1 MNQYSKLSKNF
12 NKSDLSVEKKLE
24 NFPNHV
30 HRRDVAMFLNR
41 YEIFKEILPIH
52 GSIIECGVN
61 LGAGLFSWLH
71 FSSILEPYNA
81 SRFIIGFDTFSGF
94 KSLDKKKDKHG
105 IYTDKK
111 NFKEFTK
118 RQSIKEIQDSIE
130 IQNNT
135 RPLNDL
141 EKVSLVK
148 GDATKT
154 IPEFIKKNPHTVVS
168 LMHLDFDIYKP
179 SKVAIEKFLPRMPKG
194 SVIALDG
201 TNCPEGPGEA
211 IALLECLDINKVQ
224 IKRNSFD
231 SFLCYLLI
239 E

>member
-1 MNQYSKLSKNF
+1 MNQYAKLSKNF
-12 NKSDLSVEKKLE
+12 NKSNLSIEKKLE

-30 HRRDVAMFLNR
+30 HRRDVATFLNR
-41 YEIFKEILPIH
+41 YEIFKEILPVH

-71 FSSILEPYNA
+71 FSSILEPYNT

-111 NFKEFTK
+111 NFKKFAK
-118 RQSIKEIQDSIE
+118 RQSIEEIQDSIE

-135 RPLNDL
+135 RPLNSLD
-141 EKVSLVK
+141 KVLLVK

-154 IPEFIKKNPHTVVS
+154 IPEFIKKSPHTVVS
-168 LMHLDFDIYKP
+168 LLHIDFDIYKP
-179 SKVAIEKFLPRMPKG
+179 TKVALKNFLPRMTKG

-201 TNCPEGPGEA
+201 TNAPDGPGETL
-211 IALLECLDINKVQ
+211 ALLESLNLNKVQ

-231 SFLCYLLI
+231 SFLCYLI
-239 E
+239 V

>member
-111 NFKEFTK
+111 NFKEFAK

-168 LMHLDFDIYKP
+168 LLHLDFDIYKP
-179 SKVAIEKFLPRMPKG
+179 TKVALENFLPLMTKG

-201 TNCPEGPGEA
+201 TNSPDGPGETL
-211 IALLECLDINKVQ
+211 ALLESLNLNKVQ

-231 SFLCYLLI
+231 SFLCYLI
-239 E
+239 I